1 MDTRE
6 LRISQAMPFAIDEIN
21 NSSDLLPGITL
32 GYQIHDTCASVP
44 LTVQVAFQFTN
55 DPQPLSGNS
64 NVSHF
69 ATCACLSDK
78 TQYPTFFRTIPSDQ
92 FQADALAKLVKHFGW
107 TWIGAVRSNSDYGNN
122 GMASFL
128 RAAHKEGIC
137 VEYSESF
144 NRNDPP
150 SKIQQVADVIRRS
163 TAVVVVAFTATGDLR
178 FLLEELTRNP
188 SSPRQWIGSEAWV
201 TDPEVQRFGI
211 CAGAI
216 GFAIQQSV
224 IPGFR
229 EYIMDLSPAKVS
241 ASHLLTEFW
250 EGSFNCKLGKQDD
263 LGNRV
268 CDGTEDLQQLQNPY
282 TDTSQLRITN
292 MVYKAVYAIAHVLHS
307 LVCKKINSTIQCD
320 RSIKVEPVQVLDQLK
335 SVNFSRN
342 GYHVSF
348 DANGD
353 PVAFYELINWQ
364 RNENGVL
371 EYVTVGHYDDSL
383 SLGQKF
389 TIRRN
394 ISWADGGTKAG
405 RTIH

>member
-6 LRISQAMPFAIDEIN
+6 LRFARAMVFAIEEIN

-32 GYQIHDTCASVP
+32 GYQILDSCASVP
-44 LTVQVAFQFTN
+44 VAVELAFQFANGLQQLYDSKKGCVRSGRVTAIVGESGSTPTISMSRIIGPF
-55 DPQPLSGNS
+55 DIPQ
-64 NVSHF
+64 VSHF

-144 NRNDPP
+144 YRTDPQ

-163 TAVVVVAFTATGDLR
+163 TAVVVVAFTATGDLM

-201 TDPEVQRFGI
+201 
-211 CAGAI
+211 
-216 GFAIQQSV
+216 
-224 IPGFR
+224 
-229 EYIMDLSPAKVS
+229 
-241 ASHLLTEFW
+241 
-250 EGSFNCKLGKQDD
+250 
-263 LGNRV
+263 
-268 CDGTEDLQQLQNPY
+268 
-282 TDTSQLRITN
+282 
-292 MVYKAVYAIAHVLHS
+292 
-307 LVCKKINSTIQCD
+307 
-320 RSIKVEPVQVLDQLK
+320 LDQLK
-335 SVNFSRN
+335 RVNFSRN

-394 ISWADGGTKAG
+394 ISWADGGMKAG